1 MRSHAVGVFLF
12 RRLLELV
19 VLVLVISFLVF
30 TLEYLAP
37 GSIIDA
43 LLGTADKSPEVVA
56 AMRHEYHL
64 DQPFIVQYLLWLKDA
79 VHLDF
84 GRSIM
89 LNVPVIQAI
98 VSRLSVTLFLGV
110 FGFLIAVVA
119 GLTLGIV
126 AAVKKGTGIDRGTV
140 GLTVLGVSAPTFATG
155 LILLWAFAIM
165 LGWFPVI
172 GQGDPTFTDRLW
184 HLTLPAVALGIA
196 GTALMTKMTRAALIA
211 ALEQDA
217 IGFARSRGV
226 GWWRILFVYGLR
238 NSLVPILTAAGIVI
252 ASTLTGS
259 VLIEETFSL
268 QGVGTLLISSIQ
280 NKDIPVVQGATVL
293 IAVFVIVINTL
304 VDIAYLAVDPRT
316 RGKAAT
322 A

>member
-1 MRSHAVGVFLF
+1 VFLL
-12 RRLLELV
+12 RRLVELV
-19 VLVLVISFLVF
+19 VLVLLVSFLVF

-43 LLGTADKSPEVVA
+43 LLGTAEKSPQLVA
-56 AMRHEYHL
+56 TMRHEYHL
-64 DQPFIVQYLLWLKDA
+64 DQPFIVQYALWLKGA
-79 VHLDF
+79 VQLDF
-84 GRSIM
+84 GRSVM

-98 VSRLSVTLFLGV
+98 ASRMQVTLVLGF

-119 GLTLGIV
+119 GLALGIV
-126 AAVKKGTGIDRGTV
+126 AALKKGTGVDRGTV

-155 LILLWAFAIM
+155 LILLWAFAIL

-172 GQGDPTFTDRLW
+172 GEGDPNLSDRLW
-184 HLTLPAVALGIA
+184 HLTLPAVALGIS
-196 GTALMTKMTRAALIA
+196 GTALMTKMTRAALIQ
-211 ALEQDA
+211 ALGQDA

-226 GWWRILFVYGLR
+226 GSFRILFVYGLR
-238 NSLVPILTAAGIVI
+238 NSMVPILTAAGIVI

-268 QGVGTLLISSIQ
+268 HGIGTLLISSIQ

-293 IAVFVIVINTL
+293 IAVFVIVVNTL
-304 VDIAYLAVDPRT
+304 VDVAYLLVDPRT
-316 RGKAAT
+316 RGKGIT

>member
-1 MRSHAVGVFLF
+1 MRFHAVSVFLL
-12 RRLLELV
+12 RRLVELV
-19 VLVLVISFLVF
+19 VLVLLVSFLVF

-43 LLGTADKSPEVVA
+43 LLGTAEKSPQLVA
-56 AMRHEYHL
+56 TMRHEYHL
-64 DQPFIVQYLLWLKDA
+64 DQPFIVQYALWLKGA
-79 VHLDF
+79 VQLDF
-84 GRSIM
+84 GRSVM

-98 VSRLSVTLFLGV
+98 ASRMQVTLVLGF

-119 GLTLGIV
+119 GLALGIV
-126 AAVKKGTGIDRGTV
+126 AALKKGTGVDRGTV

-155 LILLWAFAIM
+155 LILLWAFAIL

-172 GQGDPTFTDRLW
+172 GEGDPNLSDRLW
-184 HLTLPAVALGIA
+184 HLTLPAVALGIS
-196 GTALMTKMTRAALIA
+196 GTALMTKMTRAALIQ
-211 ALEQDA
+211 ALGQDA

-226 GWWRILFVYGLR
+226 GSFRILFVYGLR
-238 NSLVPILTAAGIVI
+238 NSMVPILTAAGIVI

-268 QGVGTLLISSIQ
+268 HGIGTLLISSIQ

-293 IAVFVIVINTL
+293 IAVFVIVVNTL
-304 VDIAYLAVDPRT
+304 VDVAYLLVDPRT
-316 RGKAAT
+316 RGKGIT